1 MFHIDGSTN
10 IADLLTKHHDI
21 GPEDVSTGSE
31 WQVGK
36 PWMRLNTEDMPL
48 KRYQDLTVS
57 QSLDDQVRAECYDHL
72 LEPSQDSSQ
81 HHAIFSIFNDEVF
94 VNSAAAGRLGNSLIV
109 DPIHHGWFRAIR
121 ILQNLLRF
129 IGAINH
135 RRNHTIKGLICHIC
149 NGIDVSEREAEKVLL
164 KYETATIKNSLKPEK
179 LKQFGELDG
188 ILYY

>member
-10 IADLLTKHHDI
+10 IADLTKHHDI

-72 LEPSQDSSQ
+72 LEPSQDSGQ

-129 IGAINH
+129 IGTINH